1 MFVDTHAHLDF
12 PEFEKDL
19 EAVAQ
24 RALAAGVSSIINIGT
39 SVESSRKVIEISHR
53 FDYCWAAIGIHP
65 HDAKDVSDETIE
77 ALRELGKDK
86 KVVAVGE
93 VGLDFYR
100 NLSPREVQEVAFRRF
115 LDLAQELDKPVIIHS
130 RDASRETLQI
140 LESRGKPLRGVM
152 HCFSSS
158 PEVAKRCFKLGL
170 LVSCAGQITFSNADT
185 LRTKFSQ
192 IPYQNIMLETD
203 CPFLAPQKWRG
214 ERSEPAYIPEIAQE
228 FAHLYSVPLEEVA
241 RITTSNAKRLFGI

>member
-12 PEFEKDL
+12 PEFEKDIN
-19 EAVAQ
+19 EVVQ
-24 RALAAGVSSIINIGT
+24 RALAAGVNAIVNIGT
-39 SVESSRKVIEISHR
+39 SVESSKKVIEISHR
-53 FDYCWAAIGIHP
+53 FDCCWASIGIHP
-65 HDAKDVSDETIE
+65 HDAQDVSDDALA
-77 ALRELGKDK
+77 ALRELGKDE
-86 KVVAVGE
+86 KVVAIGE

-100 NLSPREVQEVAFRRF
+100 NLSPREVQEEAFRKF
-115 LDLAQELDKPVIIHS
+115 LDLAEELDKPVIIHS

-185 LRTKFSQ
+185 LRGKFRQ

-214 ERSEPAYIPEIAQE
+214 ERSEPAYIPEIGQE
-228 FAHLYSVPLEEVA
+228 FARLYSIPLEEIA
-241 RITTSNAKRLFGI
+241 RITTANAEKLFGI

>member
-12 PEFEKDL
+12 PEFEKDIN
-19 EAVAQ
+19 EVVQ
-24 RALAAGVSSIINIGT
+24 RALAAGVTTIVNIGT
-39 SVESSRKVIEISHR
+39 SVESSKKVIEISHG
-53 FDYCWAAIGIHP
+53 FDCCYASIGIHP
-65 HDAKDVSDETIE
+65 HDAEDVSDDALA
-77 ALRELGKDK
+77 ALRQLGKDE

-100 NLSPREVQEVAFRRF
+100 NLSPREAQEVAFRKF
-115 LDLAQELDKPVIIHS
+115 LDLAEELDKPVIIHS
-130 RDASRETLQI
+130 RDASRQALQI

-158 PEVAKRCFKLGL
+158 PEVAKRCFALGL
-170 LVSCAGQITFSNADT
+170 LVSCAGQITFTNADT
-185 LRTKFSQ
+185 LRAKFRQ

-228 FAHLYSVPLEEVA
+228 FARLYSIPLEEIAKV
-241 RITTSNAKRLFGI
+241 TTANAKKLFGI

>member
-12 PEFEKDL
+12 PEFEKDVN
-19 EAVAQ
+19 EVVE
-24 RALAAGVSSIINIGT
+24 RALASGVTAIVNIGT
-39 SVESSRKVIEISHR
+39 SVESSRKVIEISR
-53 FDYCWAAIGIHP
+53 EFDCCWAAVGIHP
-65 HDAKDVSDETIE
+65 HDAKDVSDSAME

-100 NLSPREVQEVAFRRF
+100 NLSPREIQEAAFRRF
-115 LDLAQELDKPVIIHS
+115 LDLAEELDKPVIIHS
-130 RDASRETLQI
+130 RDASRQTLQI
-140 LESRGKPLRGVM
+140 LEGRGKPLRGVM

-158 PEVAKRCFKLGL
+158 PEVAKRCFGLGL

-185 LRTKFSQ
+185 LRTKFRQ
-192 IPYQNIMLETD
+192 IPYQNVMLETD

-228 FAHLYSVPLEEVA
+228 FSRLYSVPLEEIA
-241 RITTSNAKRLFGI
+241 RVTTENAKKLFGI